1 MKSSPVEKRF
11 SRHTSYAR
19 IDHATMSFHSF
30 FLLNKK
36 RKREEKGKNT
46 RFIGSKFRN
55 SRMRFDGEDKI
66 IGSGRCAE
74 ADAANASPPLA
85 NLDSPRLEN
94 RTRAIPAMISLRGTG
109 LKACSQSRAHPPS
122 NTRSFQSVSG
132 VSLSFP
138 AGRREEGK
146 NIFSSKFIN
155 SNNNNGN
162 NTF

>member
-1 MKSSPVEKRF
+1 
-11 SRHTSYAR
+11 
-19 IDHATMSFHSF
+19 
-30 FLLNKK
+30 
-36 RKREEKGKNT
+36 
-46 RFIGSKFRN
+46 
-55 SRMRFDGEDKI
+55 MRFDGVDKI

-109 LKACSQSRAHPPS
+109 LKACSQSRAHPS

-132 VSLSFP
+132 VSLFP
-138 AGRREEGK
+138 QKRRGRD
-146 NIFSSKFIN
+146 IFSSKFIN

>member
-1 MKSSPVEKRF
+1 
-11 SRHTSYAR
+11 
-19 IDHATMSFHSF
+19 
-30 FLLNKK
+30 
-36 RKREEKGKNT
+36 
-46 RFIGSKFRN
+46 
-55 SRMRFDGEDKI
+55 MRFDGVDKI